1 MGFGPWLEIREESVH
16 LRLGPLRREDARR
29 FVAADA
35 GFGMQSYEV
44 VRYLGG
50 PMVPTEQ
57 GEDEWWDKASKD
69 DNQVNW
75 GVFLPAAD
83 DEWKLVGNTSLSL
96 RRDRRQ
102 AESGFVL
109 FDRAHW
115 RQRVASTA
123 HLGRTLF
130 AFGVL
135 DLLAITSSV
144 AAPNVGSN
152 RALAGVGY
160 VQTGTRYSLGVADGR
175 VVDSIE
181 YLLPNPAE
189 EAWRYF
195 WRRPD
200 AEIPPAFHEGRERT
214 IATLERADRAVTFL

>member
-1 MGFGPWLEIREESVH
+1 MAFGPWMEISEGEVR
-16 LRLGPLRREDARR
+16 LRLGAIRREDARR

-35 GFGMQSYEV
+35 RFGMQSYEV
-44 VRYLGG
+44 LRYLGG
-50 PMVPTEQ
+50 SVPTEQ
-57 GEDEWWDKASKD
+57 GEEAWWDEASKD
-69 DNQVNW
+69 DTHIHW
-75 GVFLPAAD
+75 GVYRPEDGDA
-83 DEWKLVGNTSLSL
+83 WKLVGNTTLSL

-102 AESGFVL
+102 AESGFVI
-109 FDRAHW
+109 FDRGHW

-123 HLGRTLF
+123 HLGRTQF
-130 AFGVL
+130 AFREL
-135 DLLAITSSV
+135 DLLAITSGV

-152 RALAGVGY
+152 RALQGVGY
-160 VQTGTRYSLGVADGR
+160 VRTGTRYSLGVVDGS

-200 AEIPPAFHEGRERT
+200 GEIPAEFHEGRTRA
-214 IATLERADRAVTFL
+214 IAALKRARDAVTYL

>member
-1 MGFGPWLEIREESVH
+1 MGFGPWMEVREDDAC
-16 LRLGPLRREDARR
+16 LRLGPIRREDARR
-29 FVAADA
+29 FVATDA

-44 VRYLGG
+44 LRYLGG
-50 PMVPTEQ
+50 PSVPTEEA
-57 GEDEWWDKASKD
+57 EDEWWDKASKD
-69 DNQVNW
+69 ESRLHW
-75 GVFLPAAD
+75 GVYRPGAD
-83 DEWKLVGNTSLSL
+83 DAWKLVGNTSLSL
-96 RRDRRQ
+96 RPDRRQ

-109 FDRAHW
+109 FDRTHW

-130 AFGVL
+130 AFRVL

-144 AAPNVGSN
+144 AAPNTGSN

-160 VQTGTRYSLGVADGR
+160 VQTGTRYSLGVADGK
-175 VVDSIE
+175 VVDSVE
-181 YLLPNPAE
+181 YLLPNPDE

-200 AEIPPAFHEGRERT
+200 TDIPAEFHQGRERA
-214 IATLERADRAVTFL
+214 IAALERADDAVTFL

>member
-1 MGFGPWLEIREESVH
+1 MEISEGEVRI
-16 LRLGPLRREDARR
+16 RLGAIRREDARR

-35 GFGMQSYEV
+35 RFGMQSYEV

-50 PMVPTEQ
+50 NVPTEQ
-57 GEDEWWDKASKD
+57 GEETWWDEASKD
-69 DNQVNW
+69 DSHIHW
-75 GVFLPAAD
+75 GVYLPD
-83 DEWKLVGNTSLSL
+83 DGDEWKLVGNTTLSL
-96 RRDRRQ
+96 RRDRESPRLVRQ

-109 FDRAHW
+109 FDRDHW
-115 RQRVASTA
+115 RQRVASIA
-123 HLGRTLF
+123 HLGRTQF
-130 AFGVL
+130 AFREL

-152 RALAGVGY
+152 RALQGVGY
-160 VQTGTRYSLGVADGR
+160 VQTGTRYSVGVVDGR
-175 VVDSIE
+175 AVDSIE

-200 AEIPPAFHEGRERT
+200 GDIPAEFHDGRTRT
-214 IATLERADRAVTFL
+214 IATLKRAEEAVKYL